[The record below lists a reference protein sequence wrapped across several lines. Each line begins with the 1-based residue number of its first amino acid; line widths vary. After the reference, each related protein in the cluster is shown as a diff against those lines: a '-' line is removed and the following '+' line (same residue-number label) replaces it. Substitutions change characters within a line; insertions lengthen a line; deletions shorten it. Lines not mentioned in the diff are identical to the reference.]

1 MTMRQN
7 GGVNDY
13 QWVNRGHPQTL
24 VTATVLLYLEGILSL
39 IGLGGVYG
47 GYLVCV
53 AMVVGGF
60 GIANDKRWGYGL
72 ALAASIVSVGLLLW
86 AWGFGA
92 LTNFGPLIDLIFGGA
107 LLGLLLHPMSRSYQR
122 IWFR

>member
-1 MTMRQN
+1 
-7 GGVNDY
+7 VSEY
-13 QWVNRGHPQTL
+13 QWVNRSHPQTL
-24 VTATVLLYLEGILSL
+24 VTATVLLYAEGVLSL
-39 IGLGGVYG
+39 IGMGGVYG
-47 GYLVCV
+47 GLLVCV
-53 AMVVGGF
+53 AMIVGGF

-72 ALAASIVSVGLLLW
+72 ALAASIVSVGLLLYV
-86 AWGFGA
+86 WGFDA